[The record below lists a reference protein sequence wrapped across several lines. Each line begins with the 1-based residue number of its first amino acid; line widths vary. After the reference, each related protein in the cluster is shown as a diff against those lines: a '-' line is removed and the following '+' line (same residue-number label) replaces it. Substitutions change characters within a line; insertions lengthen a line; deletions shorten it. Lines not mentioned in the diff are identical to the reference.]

1 MSAHK
6 KVNTLGL
13 FLLFVFSLFYPAP
26 LFLCLTFLAWGRGL
40 EKAAASVCVSP
51 AEVGAQSG
59 TMAGTMGRARPTMG
73 RARSALP
80 QWEEWATRP
89 PTNNSHRCHF
99 RSRGCPF
106 HPGPCQARQE
116 KKMQRNHWMSPP
128 TRLFMCPTA
137 PTHVTK
143 PKLYKFI
150 RLESDHHAFFPL
162 SPLSKT
168 RN

>member
-1 MSAHK
+1 M
-6 KVNTLGL
+6 
-13 FLLFVFSLFYPAP
+13 
-26 LFLCLTFLAWGRGL
+26 
-40 EKAAASVCVSP
+40 CVSP

-137 PTHVTK
+137 PTHATK

-150 RLESDHHAFFPL
+150 RLESDHPAFFPL
-162 SPLSKT
+162 VTLVKNAKLDLRAKKDIPDFFFIRSRYSNFRIIPSRKILGSQYSAKSWI
-168 RN
+168 